1 MTVPVPP
8 PVIVP
13 DNPAAAA
20 PSAPAPA
27 PAAPAAVE
35 TPAPTPAAN
44 AEPAKPTPPVKR
56 TLEDSLAGLDDDTR
70 NYVLGEVTKARQEAA
85 SSRTTAKQTAA
96 EEARKEMAQAVGK
109 ALGLV
114 TADEPVDPAKLTEQ
128 LTAAQQQAKQTKVE
142 LAVYQAA
149 STAGADAAKL
159 LDSRSFAATL
169 AGLDPTD
176 AAGIQAAITQ
186 AVAANPAFA
195 AVTTTTPGETPQPL
209 PKPNPALGASGGQAP
224 TLDDQIAIAKKD
236 GNLRLAMH
244 LENQKLLPANA
255 R

>member
-8 PVIVP
+8 PVVVP
-13 DNPAAAA
+13 DNPPAA
-20 PSAPAPA
+20 PPAAPPA
-27 PAAPAAVE
+27 PAAPPVVE
-35 TPAPTPAAN
+35 PPKPAPAAATEPPKAAPAP
-44 AEPAKPTPPVKR
+44 PAKR

-70 NYVLGEVTKARQEAA
+70 NYVLDEVTKARQEAA

-128 LTAAQQQAKQTKVE
+128 LTVAQQQAKQTKVE

-169 AGLDPTD
+169 ADLDPTD
-176 AAGIQAAITQ
+176 AAGIQAAITE
-186 AVAANPAFA
+186 AVTANPAFA
-195 AVTTTTPGETPQPL
+195 AIPGATPPPL
-209 PKPNPALGASGGQAP
+209 PRPNPALGASGGEAP

-244 LENQKLLPANA
+244 LENQKLLPANS